1 MSNTS
6 ALDTCSGV
14 NPTNKGQVVTLE
26 ELQSLA
32 VVGAGAE
39 SAAAGAQPQAGGL
52 RAGGA
57 AAGQTQRHGGGS
69 LQKQLHLHR

>member
-1 MSNTS
+1 M
-6 ALDTCSGV
+6 
-14 NPTNKGQVVTLE
+14 TLE

-57 AAGQTQRHGGGS
+57 AAGQNQRHGGGS